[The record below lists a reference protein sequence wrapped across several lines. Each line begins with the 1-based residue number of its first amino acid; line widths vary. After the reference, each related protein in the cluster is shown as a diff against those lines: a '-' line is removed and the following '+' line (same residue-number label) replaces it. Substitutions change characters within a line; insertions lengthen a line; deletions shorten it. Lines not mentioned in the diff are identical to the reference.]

1 LPQWRFLLP
10 DFAVTHPERLTY
22 DYAVDREADTA
33 GAHVLSLVGASRRVL
48 EIGAG
53 PGAVTRE
60 LIANGCQ
67 MVAVE
72 LDPAAIEKLRQ
83 FCPSVYQADLNQP
96 DWASVLA
103 AEAPFETIVAA
114 DVFEHLN
121 QPWGVLAG
129 LKPLLADG
137 GHLVVSLPHVGHHG
151 VVACL
156 LDEDFEYREWGLL
169 DRTHIR
175 FFGIKNMQALFDGA
189 GLHIVDAEVVVRRP
203 ERCEFAGHWTRLPP
217 ATQHAIEQANPLGC
231 AYQIVIKAAAV
242 PPAGGATDLDV
253 LVRDRIGVRQ
263 RQGVPLRVA
272 AKDWARGVLQA
283 ALPAP
288 LIQKLKARS
297 GRATNS

>member
-1 LPQWRFLLP
+1 
-10 DFAVTHPERLTY
+10 
-22 DYAVDREADTA
+22 
-33 GAHVLSLVGASRRVL
+33 
-48 EIGAG
+48 
-53 PGAVTRE
+53 
-60 LIANGCQ
+60 
-67 MVAVE
+67 
-72 LDPAAIEKLRQ
+72 
-83 FCPSVYQADLNQP
+83 
-96 DWASVLA
+96 
-103 AEAPFETIVAA
+103 
-114 DVFEHLN
+114 
-121 QPWGVLAG
+121 
-129 LKPLLADG
+129 
-137 GHLVVSLPHVGHHG
+137 VGHHG

-203 ERCEFAGHWTRLPP
+203 ERCEFAGHWTRLPL